1 MQDIGGFIYR
11 TRKHLNLSRKM
22 LAEKSGVGLTTIV
35 CIEKG
40 ERNNLRFDTATMI
53 LNELGYEL
61 EICKKG
67 N

>member
-1 MQDIGGFIYR
+1 MQDIVGFIYR
-11 TRKHLNLSRKM
+11 TRKHLNLSQKM
-22 LAEKSGVGLTTIV
+22 LAKKSGVGLTTIV